1 MMLTQR
7 QLTKLFKIIAIPL
20 LAIATL
26 LITLSLPALSQTVNS
41 PTLDISPK
49 QPILGDTITVLIDN
63 PSQTPPTVTM
73 AGQTYQMFNIGN
85 NRYRAL
91 IPTTP
96 LDSPGEKPLQVKAGD
111 NVTNTKITLGD
122 RSFPTQSIWL
132 SPERNALEGTDMEF
146 DRVDAFKALVTSQKY
161 WQGPFI
167 RPHAGEVTTVYGVRR
182 YYNGEFAED
191 YFHRGVDYAG
201 DYNSPVIAPA
211 AGRVSLVGYESEGF
225 EIHGN
230 IIGIDHGQGV
240 TSLFLHLNRIDV
252 REGDM
257 VKAGQVIG
265 GVGDTGASA
274 GPHLHWGLYIYG
286 KSVDPVPW
294 RQQTVP

>member
-7 QLTKLFKIIAIPL
+7 KITKLFKLIAFPL

-26 LITLSLPALSQTVNS
+26 LITLSLPALSQTVNIS
-41 PTLDISPK
+41 PTA
-49 QPILGDTITVLIDN
+49 PILGDTISVFVDN
-63 PSQTPPTVTM
+63 PTNPQPTVTM

-85 NRYRAL
+85 NRFRAL

-96 LDSPGEKPLQVKAGD
+96 LDSPGVKQLQVQAGD
-111 NVTNTKITLGD
+111 NVTNKTITLGD

-161 WQGPFI
+161 WQGPFL

-274 GPHLHWGLYIYG
+274 GPHLHWGLYVYG
-286 KSVDPVPW
+286 KSVDPVLW
-294 RQQTVP
+294 RQETVP